1 MKATMGKVAP
11 KSVRP
16 ETTDSATTPAPEMG
30 SYPAYLA
37 GRGNTVKNRSVWRAA
52 ARGMET
58 APDLESVSA
67 ETVGRAPSVMNVRS
81 TRPVSTVPASC
92 RGNATARRAGEAYYV
107 TKT

>member
-1 MKATMGKVAP
+1 MKATTGKVAP
-11 KSVRP
+11 KSARP
-16 ETTDSATTPAPEMG
+16 GTTDLATTPAPEMG
-30 SYPAYLA
+30 SYPACPA
-37 GRGNTVKNRSVWRAA
+37 GRGNTAKNQSVWRAA

-67 ETVGRAPSVMNVRS
+67 ETVGKAPSAMNAGS

-92 RGNATARRAGEAYYV
+92 HGSATARRAGEAYYV